1 MPRACSSAEILQG
14 DSEWSELEKVRDEK
28 WKGGIDEYSRQSEE
42 EENDH
47 RTGRERYERW
57 LGENFGSLAS
67 SSHPSRWVKTL
78 SLFLYLFIHL
88 SLLPLF
94 SWYSK
99 HAIKGSVDQG
109 TRRIPRTGPNRFDI
123 SSIFSS
129 GAVECRASCTRG
141 RTRWTIRSS
150 SFRSGIRTC
159 PVDKPCSTC
168 SDSPSCGRRRR
179 SAISIWCTTCDP
191 HVRLKR
197 IPRERGRERKTESDL
212 TGDPSYPCNVWSDPY
227 WPPTLASRNFSWPP
241 PATID
246 RTVADLATICPF
258 DWWSR
263 PLAGSWSSR
272 RDRTNVPDTKSG
284 RTLRESW
291 SHPREPWSR
300 YACSRLYRPPF
311 DSRPA
316 CWPRDKV
323 SPPSSRSPSLASSA
337 RDSPSSHPPTR
348 HRKNTHYRID
358 NTRIYVYTWS
368 TVASNLDGDRL
379 RPGGE
384 SGRSRIVGNPN
395 AERVPYAIAC
405 QLILASS
412 LEAVKFPIER
422 AVVGIAENGAHT
434 VTCDNNC
441 NIYKTFFPQ
450 DLVLT
455 FHATGAALTLRMFQP
470 RIRRAR

>member
-1 MPRACSSAEILQG
+1 MCRRDVDGMPRACSSAEILQG

-168 SDSPSCGRRRR
+168 SDSPSCGRRQR

-197 IPRERGRERKTESDL
+197 IPRERGREENGEWSYRWSFLPLQRLERSILTTDFGLTQFFLAPTSHDWPNGCGSCNNLPLRLVKSSFGRELKFPQRPHKCPRYEVGADTSRKL
-212 TGDPSYPCNVWSDPY
+212 IPSQ
-227 WPPTLASRNFSWPP
+227 
-241 PATID
+241 
-246 RTVADLATICPF
+246 
-258 DWWSR
+258 
-263 PLAGSWSSR
+263 
-272 RDRTNVPDTKSG
+272 
-284 RTLRESW
+284 RTLI
-291 SHPREPWSR
+291 PICVLTIIP
-300 YACSRLYRPPF
+300 
-311 DSRPA
+311 
-316 CWPRDKV
+316 
-323 SPPSSRSPSLASSA
+323 
-337 RDSPSSHPPTR
+337 
-348 HRKNTHYRID
+348 
-358 NTRIYVYTWS
+358 S
-368 TVASNLDGDRL
+368 TVRFT
-379 RPGGE
+379 
-384 SGRSRIVGNPN
+384 
-395 AERVPYAIAC
+395 
-405 QLILASS
+405 SS
-412 LEAVKFPIER
+412 L
-422 AVVGIAENGAHT
+422 
-434 VTCDNNC
+434 
-441 NIYKTFFPQ
+441 
-450 DLVLT
+450 LT
-455 FHATGAALTLRMFQP
+455 TR
-470 RIRRAR
+470 